1 MPDSYEIWRLAALRR
16 DANALAPF
24 VAYAT
29 ADPDTA
35 REALRLSAQVFAAT
49 PAELD
54 EAQDAVDTL
63 RTRADALTPHPHQ
76 PDTPRPSDADARTRD
91 YVADIR
97 REALDGAAPEW
108 RFTVRLFLSVGL
120 RELLRRPLPPE
131 VREDALYLHTRTAM
145 ALDLGHREAAEAEL
159 ARFQRLRREYA

>member
-1 MPDSYEIWRLAALRR
+1 MPDSYDIWRLAALRR

-29 ADPDTA
+29 DDPDTA
-35 REALRLSAQVFAAT
+35 RRAPRLAARVFAAA
-49 PAELD
+49 PADLD

-63 RTRADALTPHPHQ
+63 RAWSRALTPHPHQ
-76 PDTPRPSDADARTRD
+76 PDTPRPAEADARTRD

-108 RFTVRLFLSVGL
+108 RFTVKLFLSVGL
-120 RELLRRPLPPE
+120 RELLARPLAPE
-131 VREDALYLHTRTAM
+131 VHEDARYLHARTTM
-145 ALDLGHREAAEAEL
+145 ALDLGHRAAAEAEL
-159 ARFQRLRREYA
+159 ARFQELRREHA